1 MDELCKNLP
10 VEFKD
15 FLSYCRAL
23 SFSANPDYGYILE
36 LFEGCML
43 KNNINI
49 HEPEFIWNRN
59 RLFLEKEAL
68 KQNVKKIISK
78 PEPATKPND
87 KTNANDTDS

>member
-1 MDELCKNLP
+1 M
-10 VEFKD
+10 V
-15 FLSYCRAL
+15 
-23 SFSANPDYGYILE
+23 
-36 LFEGCML
+36 

>member
-1 MDELCKNLP
+1 M
-10 VEFKD
+10 V
-15 FLSYCRAL
+15 
-23 SFSANPDYGYILE
+23 
-36 LFEGCML
+36 

-68 KQNVKKIISK
+68 KQNLKKVISK

-87 KTNANDTDS
+87 KLMRMIQTARKIECKR